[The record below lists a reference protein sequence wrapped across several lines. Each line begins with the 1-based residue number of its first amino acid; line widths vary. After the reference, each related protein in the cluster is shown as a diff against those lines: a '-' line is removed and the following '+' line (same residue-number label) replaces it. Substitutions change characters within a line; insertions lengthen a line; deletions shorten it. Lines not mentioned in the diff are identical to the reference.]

1 MSTIYRVLR
10 ALCLPAIFLCGQG
23 AQASEFRCATVSSAL
38 PAASAWLRSE
48 KQPARGVALV
58 VHGLNLRPD
67 KMDSIARTLNEEGFD
82 VLRASLSG
90 HRGDLEQFKH
100 VSRDRWLHDLH
111 DAYCEAR
118 RAADRRGLP
127 LNFVGYS
134 LGALVNLDLMNNV
147 PEAGVR
153 YDRMVL
159 LAPAAA
165 LNWTSQLVRAL
176 NAFGE
181 DFLVPSAS
189 NATYR
194 ASCEGTSMAAYN
206 ALFDSLRATQESG
219 LGKSKAPTLVL
230 IDPKDELV
238 SGPGLAELIEF
249 NALNEWRLEQVS
261 NRGATLERGA
271 YHHLIIDEPSVGSEE
286 WKRIQT
292 LIRKHLEPMGTS
304 GSLKP

>member
-1 MSTIYRVLR
+1 MGDGHQAFQRHLLKQGVMIVKSTQ
-10 ALCLPAIFLCGQG
+10 AIGDRQVEQVG
-23 AQASEFRCATVSSAL
+23 KADPVNGGNEGDGNAGTES
-38 PAASAWLRSE
+38 
-48 KQPARGVALV
+48 G
-58 VHGLNLRPD
+58 GLLQ
-67 KMDSIARTLNEEGFD
+67 K
-82 VLRASLSG
+82 
-90 HRGDLEQFKH
+90 K
-100 VSRDRWLHDLH
+100 W
-111 DAYCEAR
+111 
-118 RAADRRGLP
+118 
-127 LNFVGYS
+127 
-134 LGALVNLDLMNNV
+134 
-147 PEAGVR
+147 
-153 YDRMVL
+153 